1 MNIYF
6 NIILRGYFLI
16 IIHIFCKIIFDLDK
30 QGMIAPALLNMLYS
44 CKFVS
49 LFLCLCFHPYAMLA
63 PASSNRI
70 ISINNTIK

>member
-30 QGMIAPALLNMLYS
+30 HGMIAPGSSKYAL
-44 CKFVS
+44 
-49 LFLCLCFHPYAMLA
+49 
-63 PASSNRI
+63 
-70 ISINNTIK
+70 